1 LTPIVKLR
9 FTIENRALIAT
20 AKIDDFDGSPRRAGS
35 HSSPERYFFGRQ
47 SRQKMNFIIDI

>member
-20 AKIDDFDGSPRRAGS
+20 AKTMILTVPLGARARIARLRGI
-35 HSSPERYFFGRQ
+35 FLGG
-47 SRQKMNFIIDI
+47 KAAKK